1 MGVQVRALSGVP
13 IFLIYN
19 IMKTDRKNVGG
30 LGHTRNIGIMAHVD
44 AGKTTTTERILFYA
58 GVTHKMGEVHDG
70 DATMDHRKDEQERGI
85 TITSAAVTCNWE
97 YNGVNHKVNVIDTP
111 GHVDFTAEVERSL
124 RVLDGA
130 IGLFCAVGGV
140 EPQSETVW
148 KQANKYSV
156 PRIGF
161 VNKMDRD
168 GADFFKVIEHIRSR
182 LGAHAVPVHIP
193 IGDADTF
200 VGIIDLI
207 KNKAFYWD
215 QDEKGEEY
223 RVADIPQEMEKRAAI
238 WRDNL
243 IEIVAESNLE
253 LLEKYTDGQEL
264 QEQEIIDA
272 LRELTISMK
281 VIPMFCGS
289 AYKNVGV
296 QTLLDYTMALLP
308 SPIDTDV
315 VTGTDVDGAEV
326 ERQVNPEESMS
337 GLVFKTDN
345 EKHGKL
351 CYVRVY
357 SGQIKAGSTVLNTR
371 SGEKGRVSRVYQ
383 MQSNSKVPL
392 DSLLTGDIGAIVG
405 LKDVRTGDSICSPDA
420 PIVFEQISFPDPV
433 IGFAIEAKSSTDQDK
448 LSMALA
454 KLVEEDPTLT
464 ISTDNYAGQTVIS
477 GMGELH
483 LDVRINELKDVHG
496 VEVTKG
502 NPCIMYKEA
511 ILDTITHQEHLHKQ
525 TGGKGK
531 YADIE
536 VVIEPADEFEFVNK
550 IKGGVIPQEFIP
562 SIEKGFR
569 GCLDNGVIAGFPME
583 GIKVTLIDGKTHA
596 VDSDALSFEM
606 VAAAAFRKAIPK
618 ATPVLLEPIMD
629 LEVTVSEE
637 YMGAILGDISKRR
650 GQPNGMEDR
659 AQDKVIKAKVPLS
672 EMVGYTTAMR
682 TLTAGRGLSSMELSH
697 YEKCPPHIVEDV
709 IE

>member
-1 MGVQVRALSGVP
+1 
-13 IFLIYN
+13 
-19 IMKTDRKNVGG
+19 MKTDKTPVNT
-30 LGHTRNIGIMAHVD
+30 LGRTRNIGIMAHVD

-70 DATMDHRKDEQERGI
+70 AATMDHRKDEQERGI
-85 TITSAAVTCNWE
+85 TITSAAITCHWD

-148 KQANKYSV
+148 KQANKYGV

-168 GADFFKVIEHIRSR
+168 GADFFKVLEHIRSR
-182 LGAHAVPVHIP
+182 LNAHAVPIHIP
-193 IGDADTF
+193 IGDSDTF
-200 VGIIDLI
+200 VGIVDLI
-207 KNKAFYWD
+207 KQKAFYWD
-215 QDEKGEEY
+215 VDEKGEEY
-223 RVADIPQEMEKRAAI
+223 RISDIPENMKNRVSI

-243 IEIVAESNLE
+243 IEIVAESNIE
-253 LLEKYTDGQEL
+253 LLEKFTAGEEL

-272 LRELTISMK
+272 LRELTISME

-296 QTLLDYTMALLP
+296 QTLLDYTIALLP
-308 SPIDTDV
+308 SPIDSKA
-315 VTGTDVDGAEV
+315 VTGTDIDGAKV
-326 ERQVNPEESMS
+326 ERQVSPEDPMS

-345 EKHGKL
+345 DKFGKL
-351 CYVRVY
+351 CYIRVY
-357 SGQIKAGSTVLNTR
+357 SGELKAGSTVLNTR
-371 SGEKGRVSRVYQ
+371 SGEKGRISRVFQ
-383 MQSNSKVPL
+383 MQSNSKIPL
-392 DSLLTGDIGAIVG
+392 TKLQTGDIGAIVG

-420 PIVFEQISFPDPV
+420 PIVFEQISFPEPV
-433 IGFAIEAKSSTDQDK
+433 IGFAIEAKSSADQDK
-448 LSMALA
+448 MSMALA

-464 ISTDNYAGQTVIS
+464 ISTDNFAGQTIIS

-502 NPCIMYKEA
+502 NPHIMYKE
-511 ILDTITHQEHLHKQ
+511 TITDKVTHFEHLSKQ
-525 TGGKGK
+525 TGGRGK

-536 VVIEPADEFEFVNK
+536 VTIEPADEFEFVNK
-550 IKGGVIPQEFIP
+550 TKGGVIPQEFIP
-562 SIEKGFR
+562 SIEKGFK
-569 GCLDNGVIAGFPME
+569 GCLGNGIIAGYPME
-583 GIKVTLIDGKTHA
+583 GIRVTLIDGKTHA

-606 VAAAAFRKAIPK
+606 AAVAAFKKAIPK
-618 ATPVLLEPIMD
+618 ANPVLLEPIMD
-629 LEVTVSEE
+629 LEVTVPEE
-637 YMGAILGDISKRR
+637 YMGAVLGDISKRR
-650 GQPNGMEDR
+650 GQPSGMEDR
-659 AQDKVIKAKVPLS
+659 AGDKVIKAQVPLS
-672 EMVGYTTAMR
+672 EMMGYTTAMR
-682 TLTAGRGLSSMELSH
+682 TLTAGRGMSSMELSH
-697 YEKCPPHIVEDV
+697 YEKCPPHVVENV
-709 IE
+709 IN